1 MTNFLVVGSNLLK
14 SYDTYKENVEAIIQ
28 NESDSEYGLIIGS
41 LTGNDQFTETFGN
54 ENKLT
59 VERNEKKLNMFDKR
73 AGYMATEL
81 LIKKAGGLSINCQ
94 KTDDSIKG
102 VVVAFWDN
110 MSTIIKQFIELGKQL
125 GLDVYVIRTDM
136 NYTITHF
143 AANKA

>member
-1 MTNFLVVGSNLLK
+1 MYRIVR
-14 SYDTYKENVEAIIQ
+14 KE
-28 NESDSEYGLIIGS
+28 DS
-41 LTGNDQFTETFGN
+41 
-54 ENKLT
+54 
-59 VERNEKKLNMFDKR
+59 
-73 AGYMATEL
+73 
-81 LIKKAGGLSINCQ
+81 
-94 KTDDSIKG
+94 DDSSKG